1 MNKEPAGPGKSELE
15 LALKPRLRAAG
26 LAWIIALLHAF
37 LPGAWAGVIV
47 NDPFTD
53 GMRTNTSGGDIQG
66 LVYYASGGTAGWL
79 VVTNDSAG
87 IGSSNALLLNSLA
100 TYGHGL
106 GYFAGVQLTNSGDTL
121 QLNMDFRFGS
131 AAPNNTWAAFR
142 VGFYDSRLTRMTA
155 DGSTT
160 PGYDDVGYGCFLSNP
175 ALAGSNLSV
184 YSESAGINDD
194 ILGGPSPSGLVAAG
208 GTGTSPGCGTSKHT
222 LFLQITRLLSGDL
235 SVRAAVDAGTGAQAT
250 ISAASVLT
258 YTFDEFGFGRGN
270 TNTPIFVDNIL
281 ISYTAATNVG
291 AEAFV
296 TLRQKWF
303 DYLTGGTNL
312 DLSDATT
319 RNALTSI
326 TNNANN
332 YWSSLNKSPSRTYL
346 WSDAASTTVS
356 AHITT
361 CFNRLNSMALGWA
374 VTGSMLYSNASLQAD
389 ILSALDWMNTNR
401 YNATNSKY
409 GNWWDWEIGSPMAL
423 DDICVL
429 MFKVVS
435 PAQLSNYMAAVDK
448 FTPVPSMSGANLV
461 WKSRVVGVRGALV
474 QDAGKLTLTRD
485 AFSQVFPYVT
495 RSDGFY
501 TDGSFIQ
508 HTRHPYTGGYGSAL
522 LANLSPLL
530 PWLKGS
536 PWEITDPQQTNIANW
551 VFNSFEPVLYRGA
564 CLDMVRGREISR
576 SGSPDHGTGNGIMQS
591 ILRISQFAAP
601 ADAARMRSLVK
612 ELALEDTSRSFV
624 AGCPLSLMP
633 VGEQLM
639 ADTNT
644 LPRGELVAHFQ
655 FPCMDRVVHLRP
667 GFGVALSLFSTR
679 IYDYE
684 SINGENL
691 HNWFTGSGMT
701 YLYNADLSN
710 YSDSFWCTVNPYR
723 LAGTTVPRTSRAN
736 SYGQSQ
742 VSAFDWVGGASLDDS
757 YGAVGMELGTYGG
770 TLTARK
776 SWFCFDDEIV
786 ALGAAISSGDVT
798 NIETTAENRMLT
810 AAGTNV
816 FTVDGVVQSA
826 TMGWSNGFTGLSWAH
841 LAGDV
846 AGADI
851 GYFFPQPVTVQALRE
866 ARTGSWSQINTNG
879 STNSVT
885 RNYLTLWF
893 DHGTKPTNAT
903 YAYTLLPNKSAA
915 EVAAYAGN
923 PDIDVVENSALAQ
936 AVREKRLGLFAAN
949 FWTAGPKTADFV
961 TCNNKASFISRET
974 LDDLKVAVSD
984 PTQTN
989 TGSLTLTLNR
999 AAVALAYADP
1009 GVNVTQLNPVI
1020 QMTVSTSGRKGQPA
1034 TARFLYYTNSPPI
1047 LTPVSNRVT
1056 MAGVALSVTNHAVD
1070 PGLAPQTLAFTLPNA
1085 PPGASIDQRN
1095 GVVSWRPGIALAGTS
1110 NQFTVVVSESGW
1122 HTNLA
1127 SIADA
1132 YVRDG
1137 SYASSNFG
1145 SDANLTV
1152 KLSSSS
1158 LTRESYLKFTLPPLH
1173 GSVSDAQ
1180 LRLVPTSVSF
1190 PGTHSIAVVS
1200 NTSWSETG
1208 LTWNN
1213 KPVSGPPL
1221 ASWLPAASTPVLAP
1235 VTAVAQAAQAGDPVL
1250 SVRVYAQ
1257 NSTADG
1263 YVTYG
1268 ARESAASAPALLVT
1282 ATNGTALSATQS
1294 FWVVVAPAP
1303 APALAGCGVTNGTGF
1318 LTLNGVSGPDYLIE
1332 ASSNLLSWAM
1342 VFATNSPPLPFVWFD
1357 PDTNAPPERF
1367 YRVRLGP

>member
-1 MNKEPAGPGKSELE
+1 MH
-15 LALKPRLRAAG
+15 AAG
-26 LAWIIALLHAF
+26 LAWILALLHAF
-37 LPGAWAGVIV
+37 LPGAGATVIV

-53 GMRTNTSGGDIQG
+53 GMRTNTTGGDPQG
-66 LVYYASGGTAGWL
+66 LVYCASSGAAGSL
-79 VVTNDSAG
+79 VVTNDTTG
-87 IGSSNALLLNSLA
+87 IGSGNALLLSSLA

-121 QLNMDFRFGS
+121 QLTMDFRFGS
-131 AAPNNTWAAFR
+131 AAPNNTWAALR

-155 DGSTT
+155 DGSNT
-160 PGYDDVGYGCFLSNP
+160 PSYDDVGYGCLLSNP

-184 YSESAGINDD
+184 YSETAGTSDD
-194 ILGGPSPSGLVAAG
+194 ILGGPSPNGLVAAG
-208 GTGTSPGCGTSKHT
+208 DSGASPACGTSKHT
-222 LFLQITRLLSGDL
+222 LSLQITRLPSGDL
-235 SVRAAVDAGTGAQAT
+235 SIQAQLDAGTAAQAT
-250 ISAASVLT
+250 ISAASVMT

-270 TNTPIFVDNIL
+270 TNTPILIDNL
-281 ISYTAATNVG
+281 VISTSGSTNASAETFAA
-291 AEAFV
+291 
-296 TLRQKWF
+296 LRQKWF

-312 DLSDATT
+312 NLGDATI

-346 WSDAASTTVS
+346 WSDASSTTVS

-374 VTGSMLYSNASLQAD
+374 ATGSILYSNASLQAD
-389 ILSALDWMNTNR
+389 ILSALDWMNNNR

-429 MFKVVS
+429 MFEALS

-448 FTPVPSMSGANLV
+448 FSPVPNMTGANLV

-495 RSDGFY
+495 SGDGFY

-508 HTRHPYTGGYGSAL
+508 HTKHPYTGGYGSSL

-536 PWEITDPQQTNIANW
+536 AWEIIDPRQTNIANW
-551 VFNSFEPVLYRGA
+551 VFNSFEPLLYRGA
-564 CLDMVRGREISR
+564 CMDMVRGREISR
-576 SGSPDHGTGNGIMQS
+576 SGSPDHGTGNNIMQS
-591 ILRISQFAAP
+591 VLRISQFAAP
-601 ADAARMRSLVK
+601 ADAVRMRRLVK
-612 ELALEDTSRSFV
+612 ELALADTSRSFV
-624 AGCPLSLMP
+624 GGCPLSLIP
-633 VGEQLM
+633 TGEQLL

-701 YLYNADLSN
+701 YLYNPDLTH

-736 SYGQSQ
+736 GYGQSQ
-742 VSAFDWVGGASLDDS
+742 ASSFNWVGGASLDET
-757 YGAVGMELGTYGG
+757 YGAVGMELGTYGS

-786 ALGAAISSGDVT
+786 ALGAGITSGDAT
-798 NIETTAENRMLT
+798 NVETTAENRMIT
-810 AAGTNV
+810 TAGTNV

-826 TMGWSNGFTGLSWAH
+826 TLGWSNAFTGPSWAH
-841 LAGDV
+841 LVGDV
-846 AGADI
+846 AGAHI
-851 GYFFPQPVTVQALRE
+851 GYYFPQPVTVQALRE

-879 STNSVT
+879 STSSVT

-915 EVAAYAGN
+915 EVAAYAGD
-923 PDIDVVENSALAQ
+923 PDIEVVENSALAQ
-936 AVREKRLGLFAAN
+936 AVREKRVGLFAAN
-949 FWTAGPKTADFV
+949 FWTAGSKTADFV
-961 TCNNKASFISRET
+961 TCDNKASFISRET
-974 LDDLKVAVSD
+974 LDDLKVAVAD

-999 AAVALAYADP
+999 MAVALAYADP
-1009 GVNVTQLNPVI
+1009 GVNVTQLSPAI
-1020 QMTVSTSGRKGQPA
+1020 QMTVSMSGRKGQPA
-1034 TARFLYYTNSPPI
+1034 TARFLYYTNSPPL
-1047 LTPVSNRVT
+1047 LTPVSNGTT
-1056 MAGVALSVTNHAVD
+1056 MAGLALRVTNNAVD
-1070 PGLAPQTLAFTLPNA
+1070 PGLAPQTLVFALLSA
-1085 PPGASIDQRN
+1085 PPGASINPSN
-1095 GVVSWRPGIALAGTS
+1095 GVVSWRPEIALAGTS
-1110 NQFTVVVSESGW
+1110 NQFTVVVSENGW

-1127 SIADA
+1127 PIADA

-1145 SDANLTV
+1145 SDPSLTV
-1152 KLSSSS
+1152 KLSSSG
-1158 LTRESYLKFTLPPLH
+1158 LTRESYLKFTLPPVH
-1173 GSVSDAQ
+1173 GQVSDAQ

-1190 PGTHSIAVVS
+1190 PGTHSVAAVS
-1200 NTSWSETG
+1200 NTSWSETE

-1213 KPVSGPPL
+1213 KPVSGPAL

-1235 VTAVAQAAQAGDPVL
+1235 MTAAAQAAQAGDQVL
-1250 SVRVYAQ
+1250 SVRVFAQ

-1268 ARESAASAPALLVT
+1268 ARESAASGPALLVT
-1282 ATNGTALSATQS
+1282 TTNATPLSATQS

-1303 APALAGCGVTNGTGF
+1303 APLLAGCGVTNGAGF
-1318 LTLNGVSGPDYLIE
+1318 LTLNGVFGPDYLIE
-1332 ASSNLLSWAM
+1332 ASSNLLGWTT
-1342 VFATNSPPLPFVWFD
+1342 VFATNSPPLPFNWFD
-1357 PDTNAPPERF
+1357 PDTNIQPQRF